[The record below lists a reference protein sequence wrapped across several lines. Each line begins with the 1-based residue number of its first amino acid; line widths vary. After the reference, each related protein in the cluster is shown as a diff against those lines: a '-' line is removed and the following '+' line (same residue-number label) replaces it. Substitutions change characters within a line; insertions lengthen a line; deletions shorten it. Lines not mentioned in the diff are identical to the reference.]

1 VWVWLAAF
9 LGNIALRVALVSR
22 FAQATVPAAVRR
34 LYFGSHAADIV
45 LWTVL
50 FAALGHPATPSA
62 SGAAFAAAG
71 AALLGALT
79 LGGRQGAGPAI
90 VAGWAAVAV
99 VLMARVGASAGLPFA
114 AWLAAVAGTLE
125 TGLALFVDYG
135 FPREEYYRPARSM
148 GTLRCHYRHRAHDDP
163 LILPGLQ
170 DLTASVDFSQLA
182 EAGRRLGFDVA
193 CFASQSAFLIAC
205 GLPRI
210 LAEGASLDPLALAR
224 LGAEVRMLTLP
235 GEMGERFQVLA
246 LSRGLDP
253 RSLPFACADRSDRL

>member
-1 VWVWLAAF
+1 MPSTTVSASRPQAVTADTGALPSGREWRCAPALAVAVATAAWATRSGGPGVWVWLAAF
-9 LGNIALRVALVSR
+9 LGNIALRLALVSR
-22 FAQATVPAAVRR
+22 FAQAPVPAAVRR

-114 AWLAAVAGTLE
+114 AWLAAVG
-125 TGLALFVDYG
+125 
-135 FPREEYYRPARSM
+135 
-148 GTLRCHYRHRAHDDP
+148 
-163 LILPGLQ
+163 
-170 DLTASVDFSQLA
+170 
-182 EAGRRLGFDVA
+182 
-193 CFASQSAFLIAC
+193 
-205 GLPRI
+205 
-210 LAEGASLDPLALAR
+210 
-224 LGAEVRMLTLP
+224 
-235 GEMGERFQVLA
+235 
-246 LSRGLDP
+246 
-253 RSLPFACADRSDRL
+253 